1 MADCSGSDQ
10 KLCDYL
16 LKIVK
21 SAHLSVHGSQQAA
34 QARFEQFML
43 LLKALSEELEEWKW
57 KELESEQTLWS
68 LELQESDAQANTW
81 ASNWT
86 MNAFHF
92 IFLYWYV

>member
-1 MADCSGSDQ
+1 
-10 KLCDYL
+10 
-16 LKIVK
+16 
-21 SAHLSVHGSQQAA
+21 
-34 QARFEQFML
+34 
-43 LLKALSEELEEWKW
+43 LEEWKW